1 VLPRASLPSP
11 DRRPDLGQRAEPRAD
26 PGAADRDGAGGGGV
40 LAFRLRRA
48 MAVDPHLAPRRRR
61 DGEAVEVDAAGGAN
75 AMPDFLRLNPLG
87 KLPVLELD
95 DGSAIAESL
104 AICRYLEA
112 IHPQPPLM
120 GKTPQASAH
129 IEMWTLRMDHE
140 LSQPIALAFVHSSD
154 FYRGRLEQVPEVAL
168 WARARAL
175 QTMTWLDGELA
186 GRSHIA
192 GEDYS
197 LADIVA
203 QCAFVLGKAV
213 SLRIPAA
220 QANLMRWFA
229 EVSARPTARA

>member
-1 VLPRASLPSP
+1 MILHDLTAGMHPRRVRIFMAEKGLSI
-11 DRRPDLGQRAEPRAD
+11 DRR
-26 PGAADRDGAGGGGV
+26 
-40 LAFRLRRA
+40 
-48 MAVDPHLAPRRRR
+48 
-61 DGEAVEVDAAGGAN
+61 EVDAAGGAN

-112 IHPQPPLM
+112 MHPQPSLL
-120 GKTPQASAH
+120 GRTPQASAH

-154 FYRGRLEQVPEVAL
+154 FYRGRVEQVPEVAS
-168 WARARAL
+168 WARSRAL
-175 QTMTWLDGELA
+175 QTMAWLDGELA

-192 GEDYS
+192 GEDYT

-203 QCAFVLGKAV
+203 QCACILGKAV
-213 SLRIPAA
+213 GLRIAPEMSH
-220 QANLMRWFA
+220 LSRWFA
-229 EVSARPTARA
+229 QVSARPTARA

>member
-1 VLPRASLPSP
+1 MILHDLSAGMHPRRVRIFMAEKGLSM
-11 DRRPDLGQRAEPRAD
+11 DRR
-26 PGAADRDGAGGGGV
+26 
-40 LAFRLRRA
+40 
-48 MAVDPHLAPRRRR
+48 
-61 DGEAVEVDAAGGAN
+61 EVDAAGGAN

-112 IHPQPPLM
+112 EHPQPSLM
-120 GKTPQASAH
+120 GKTPKASAH

-140 LSQPIALAFVHSSD
+140 LSQPIALTFVHSSD
-154 FYRGRLEQVPEVAL
+154 YYRGRVEQVPEVAS
-168 WARARAL
+168 WARGRAL
-175 QTMTWLDGELA
+175 QTMAWLDGELA

-203 QCAFVLGKAV
+203 QCACVLGKAV
-213 SLRIPAA
+213 GLRIAPGMTHLSRWVA
-220 QANLMRWFA
+220 Q
-229 EVSARPTARA
+229 VSSRPTARA